1 MELSTEIVSS
11 LTQVASE
18 VTTVFGDVAPIAVK
32 IMGVGLVW
40 TLAIRFFKRF
50 AKA

>member
-18 VTTVFGDVAPIAVK
+18 VTTVFGDVAPIA
-32 IMGVGLVW
+32 
-40 TLAIRFFKRF
+40 IRFFKRF